1 VKINMEQSKIE
12 KPDVFLAPLTLLLTG
27 VGLVTLYS
35 SSYAF
40 AESFFGSGIHFISQQ
55 AVFAGLGLLA
65 FLIASRINLDALRQ
79 WVIPIVLGTMFVCA
93 LTFIPG
99 IGVEKN
105 GAARW
110 IRIGSTSRTFQPSEL
125 VKLILPLYLAHIL
138 DKKKDKLHRLADGI
152 IPELV
157 VVIIFFTEIFFQNN
171 FSTAMFIVINAFVL
185 FFLAGVR
192 IRYFLSAVIIM
203 IPVSLL
209 LIMTKEYRLL
219 RVKSFF
225 RPEED
230 LLGINYQVHSAQ
242 ITLESAGFWGKGLG
256 QGIRKIASIPEVHSD
271 FIFASFVEESGFL
284 GVILFFLAFGFFA
297 FRAYSIALNTDSEYK
312 RLLVF
317 GLTTSIMS
325 QMFLNVAV
333 VIGIVPTTGIPLPFF
348 SAGGSSL
355 AATLI
360 ACGIIANVSRANT
373 GGPDER
379 YDEQ

>member
-1 VKINMEQSKIE
+1 MLERQS
-12 KPDVFLAPLTLLLTG
+12 APPCYDHFFITICILLTG
-27 VGLVTLYS
+27 AGLVTLYS
-35 SSYAF
+35 ASYAF
-40 AESFFGSGIHFISQQ
+40 SGRLFSDGELHIIKRQ
-55 AVFAGLGLLA
+55 LLLA
-65 FLIASRINLDALRQ
+65 AGGFLMFFVFSRINIENIRRFIMIL
-79 WVIPIVLGTMFVCA
+79 VIATMFLC
-93 LTFIPG
+93 LLPFFPG
-99 IGVEKN
+99 IGRVGN
-105 GAARW
+105 GAMRW
-110 IRIGSTSRTFQPSEL
+110 INIGNLSLQPSEL